1 MTYLEWMTSTVARF
15 NVTADEAELILTNQ
29 SELVPD
35 MSATVDVTIAKRAL
49 CKEFASILPM
59 ANVTEGG
66 YSVTWDMG
74 AIKAYY
80 RALCAELGM
89 QDLTQ
94 PQIRNRS
101 NIW

>member
-35 MSATVDVTIAKRAL
+35 MSATVDVAIAKTAL

-74 AIKAYY
+74 AIRMYY
-80 RALCAELGM
+80 NSLCDELGIPNR
-89 QDLTQ
+89 LK
-94 PQIRNRS
+94 PQIRNAS
-101 NIW
+101 HLW

>member
-1 MTYLEWMTSTVARF
+1 MTYLEWMTSTVAKF
-15 NVTADEAELILTNQ
+15 NITPAEAELILTNQ
-29 SELVPD
+29 SALVPD
-35 MSATVDVTIAKRAL
+35 MTATVDVTIAKTAL
-49 CKEFASILPM
+49 CKELSSILPV

-66 YSVTWDMG
+66 YTLSWNMEAV
-74 AIKAYY
+74 KAYY

>member
-35 MSATVDVTIAKRAL
+35 MSATVDVAIAKTAL
-49 CKEFASILPM
+49 CKELSYILPV

-66 YSVTWDMG
+66 YSVSWDMN